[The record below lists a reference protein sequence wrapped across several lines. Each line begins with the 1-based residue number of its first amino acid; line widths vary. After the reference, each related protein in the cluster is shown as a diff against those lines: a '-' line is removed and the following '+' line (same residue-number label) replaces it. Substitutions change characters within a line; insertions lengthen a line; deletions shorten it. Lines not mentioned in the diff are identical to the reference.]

1 MVEWK
6 KWKVAERLKMKEKL
20 REKLEERESESGEL
34 RVSYVKMKLVGIK

>member
-20 REKLEERESESGEL
+20 REKLEERESESG
-34 RVSYVKMKLVGIK
+34 RDSPKTKLVGIK